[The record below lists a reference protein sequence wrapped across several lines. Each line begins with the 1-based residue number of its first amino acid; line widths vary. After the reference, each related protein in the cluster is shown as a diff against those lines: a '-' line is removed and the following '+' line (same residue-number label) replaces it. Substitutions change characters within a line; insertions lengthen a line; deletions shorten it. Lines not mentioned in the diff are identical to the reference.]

1 MITIAQM
8 NSKSFDSYQ
17 LSEVRKIFVED
28 GISVAEWARNHNFS
42 LALVYAVLKGRN
54 QATRG
59 KSHQI
64 AVALGLKQPRN
75 RLASMGLR
83 PLPELDRAECH
94 P

>member
-1 MITIAQM
+1 MFTIAQM
-8 NSKSFDSYQ
+8 HSKSFDGTQ
-17 LSEVRKIFVED
+17 LSEVRAIFIEN

-64 AVALGLKQPRN
+64 AVALGLKQPKN
-75 RLASMGLR
+75 RLASMGFR
-83 PLPELDRAECH
+83 PLSGLDSAGRQN
-94 P
+94 